1 MAPRSI
7 VALGAAWTSVALVAA
22 CASGVADN
30 SYGDDGTGDSAA
42 AGEASTDRDGNA
54 SDGRASDASGKGD
67 GPRSDSGGAS
77 KDGAAADAGSTN
89 DSAAAAGDGS
99 SSQDSASASDTSS
112 GADTS
117 TSMDTGTVTG
127 HDATTVSVLTG
138 GPCVSGATGATAIR
152 IGWVDGGGQAMVQYD
167 VEGLPDTS
175 KDMADAYGYQIG
187 FTPQYV
193 DPYLAQ
199 GGVAIDSSD
208 FIDIAMTTAGIS
220 SITSATLSIYGR
232 SYDTTASGSFNW
244 QTFDGTNATPVDFVS
259 NSAPYQWYSADMTT
273 EIGSGENNV
282 LVRIKAG
289 PSSGALVVNQVE
301 ICMVAN

>member
-1 MAPRSI
+1 MAPR
-7 VALGAAWTSVALVAA
+7 ALIALAAAWTSVALVAA

-42 AGEASTDRDGNA
+42 ASEASTDRDGNA

-67 GPRSDSGGAS
+67 GPRSDSGGG
-77 KDGAAADAGSTN
+77 KDGAAADGGSAT
-89 DSAAAAGDGS
+89 DSGTSGGDG
-99 SSQDSASASDTSS
+99 SSQDSASGSDAPS
-112 GADTS
+112 GGDTS
-117 TSMDTGTVTG
+117 TAMDTGTVTG
-127 HDATTVSVLTG
+127 HDATTISVLTG

-208 FIDIAMTTAGIS
+208 FIDIAMTTAGIT

-273 EIGSGENNV
+273 EIGPGENNV

>member
-1 MAPRSI
+1 MSPRSLA
-7 VALGAAWTSVALVAA
+7 ALTAACTSLALVAA

-42 AGEASTDRDGNA
+42 AGEASTGGDGSA
-54 SDGRASDASGKGD
+54 ADGRASDASGKGD
-67 GPRSDSGGAS
+67 GKGADSGGGG
-77 KDGAAADAGSTN
+77 KDGAVADGGSTTDSGGSGN
-89 DSAAAAGDGS
+89 DG
-99 SSQDSASASDTSS
+99 SSQDSGSASDDPS
-112 GADTS
+112 GGDTS
-117 TSMDTGTVTG
+117 TATDTGTVTG

-175 KDMADAYGYQIG
+175 QDMAGVYGYQIG

-199 GGVAIDSSD
+199 GGVGVDSSD
-208 FIDIAMTTAGIS
+208 FIDIAMTTAGIT

-273 EIGSGENNV
+273 EIGPGENNV

-289 PSSGALVVNQVE
+289 LSSGALVVNQVE